1 LAFAILRHKLDAARI
16 LVDHGADPALR
27 APDGRTLTDLVDP
40 EHRDAVVAL
49 LRTPKPGS
57 A

>member
-49 LRTPKPGS
+49 LRTPRPGL